1 MSLYSLEL
9 MNLKKNIQ
17 KYCSSFISSKHRLK
31 SSITD
36 HDANISSSI
45 EITLMFHSF
54 QGQESDALYTVFETV
69 QVSIAT
75 PSGAFSIKHL
85 VHRKTVYPAV
95 QVHLV
100 TRTERMY
107 LFCCKRNH

>member
-1 MSLYSLEL
+1 
-9 MNLKKNIQ
+9 
-17 KYCSSFISSKHRLK
+17 
-31 SSITD
+31 
-36 HDANISSSI
+36 
-45 EITLMFHSF
+45 MFRSF
-54 QGQESDALYTVFETV
+54 QGRESDALYTVFETV

-75 PSGAFSIKHL
+75 PPGAFGIKHL

-107 LFCCKRNH
+107 LFCCNRNH